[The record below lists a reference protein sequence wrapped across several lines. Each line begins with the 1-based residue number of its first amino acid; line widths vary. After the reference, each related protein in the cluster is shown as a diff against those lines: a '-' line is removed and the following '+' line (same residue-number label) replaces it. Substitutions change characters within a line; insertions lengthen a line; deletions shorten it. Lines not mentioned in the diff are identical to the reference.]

1 MIYIDTIKTWIG
13 QALSFFDNLTGNY
26 IIAMIIF
33 AVIVEIILIPFGI
46 KQQKNS
52 IKQAKLRPKEMAI
65 RNKYKGRD
73 DAVTRQKMQQ
83 EVTELYQKENF
94 NPMSGC
100 LPLLIQLPIILI
112 LWSVITNPLQYVVGL
127 DKAAITGAK
136 DKNNNV
142 TEVGIATVIE
152 DYNKGKDKKD
162 QIKVGEKSPDLYYI
176 EAIREIG
183 TEKFNKV
190 EGFSKKIKSA
200 DDLPDFNV
208 FGQNFGKAPS
218 ESSPLIMILIPA
230 LVFLF
235 QFGSSKLMRKFTYQA
250 PSTQDANMGCSNS
263 MMDITMPLMTTFF
276 AFSMP
281 CAIGVYWIAKNI
293 LTFGKQMLLVKLMP
307 VPKFTEAD
315 YKAAEKEMNAKA
327 PKNDK
332 SIIGSSGRAVRSLH
346 HIDDEDFEDTREK
359 ALAHK
364 AKLEAQEREAAEK
377 ANAGRGILG
386 GAKIKADKKSED
398 DKKETA
404 PNSENNEENK
414 EDNK

>member
-26 IIAMIIF
+26 IIAMILF
-33 AVIVEIILIPFGI
+33 AIIVEIILIPFGI

-73 DAVTRQKMQQ
+73 DAVTKQKMQQ

-127 DKAAITGAK
+127 DKAAINGDDGA
-136 DKNNNV
+136 V
-142 TEVGIATVIE
+142 TIHSVIE
-152 DYNKGKDKKD
+152 DYNKNRDEKD
-162 QIKVGEKSPDLYYI
+162 QIKVNNKGYDLYYI

-183 TEKFNKV
+183 TERFSQV
-190 EGFSKKIKSA
+190 EGFSEKIKSE

-208 FGQNFGKAPS
+208 LGQNFGKAPS
-218 ESSPLIMILIPA
+218 DSSTLIMILIPA

-235 QFGSSKLMRKFTYQA
+235 QFASSKLMRKFTYQA

-293 LTFGKQMLLVKLMP
+293 LTFGKQMLLTKLMP
-307 VPKFTEAD
+307 VPKFTEED
-315 YKAAEKEMNAKA
+315 YKAAEKELNAKT
-327 PKNDK
+327 PKNNK
-332 SIIGSSGRAVRSLH
+332 SVIGSSGRAVRSLH

-364 AKLEAQEREAAEK
+364 AKLEAQEKEEAEK
-377 ANAGRGILG
+377 AKAERSILG

-398 DKKETA
+398 EKKEET
-404 PNSENNEENK
+404 PDI